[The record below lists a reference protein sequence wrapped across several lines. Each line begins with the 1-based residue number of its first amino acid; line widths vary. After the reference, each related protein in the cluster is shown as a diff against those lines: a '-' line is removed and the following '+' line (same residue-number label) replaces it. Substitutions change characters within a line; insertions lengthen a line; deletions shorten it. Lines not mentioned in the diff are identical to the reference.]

1 MDEGAG
7 QGLGAVKGVVGDRQW
22 MVDRIIRTE
31 TAAIYNGTALAAME
45 AEDTPDDPMFKRL
58 VSIFDNVTGA
68 DSYGQHGQIR
78 RVRDPFQDSKGRLY
92 QAPPN
97 RPHDRAVVI
106 PHRGSWGERVEHLE
120 RVPVD
125 VVAETSEPAPLPK
138 PPPPALPKRKPDRAV
153 SNAAA
158 AVLLLAGQVA
168 ERRRVRGP
176 DEPKRPPADKALI
189 LDLELARVRLAG
201 ARFAADARAGAGVRA
216 DRLRA
221 GSELAAG
228 GLAVQVVSVKPT
240 PSGVRVVL
248 GIGDARLILEAAPG
262 TVLPL
267 RRIEPTLRPGRASQ
281 DLALAVIAAV
291 LRQNSQAPAPS
302 APTVAMR

>member
-138 PPPPALPKRKPDRAV
+138 PPRRPCRSASPTAPCRMRRRLCCCSPDRSRSAGAC
-153 SNAAA
+153 AAPTSRSA
-158 AVLLLAGQVA
+158 
-168 ERRRVRGP
+168 
-176 DEPKRPPADKALI
+176 RPP
-189 LDLELARVRLAG
+189 
-201 ARFAADARAGAGVRA
+201 
-216 DRLRA
+216 
-221 GSELAAG
+221 
-228 GLAVQVVSVKPT
+228 T
-240 PSGVRVVL
+240 
-248 GIGDARLILEAAPG
+248 
-262 TVLPL
+262 
-267 RRIEPTLRPGRASQ
+267 RR
-281 DLALAVIAAV
+281 
-291 LRQNSQAPAPS
+291 
-302 APTVAMR
+302 